1 MTKPPS
7 TKKRGVSCACRE
19 SLELILS
26 SVCENIGVEFS
37 CIAFVDFDNGE
48 TVLYVSRVGEA
59 STLMSAVQKEFDLKI
74 PTLSQLIHETQMPLT
89 LLH

>member
-1 MTKPPS
+1 MIKPPS

-26 SVCENIGVEFS
+26 SVCENIDAEFS
-37 CIAFVDFDNGE
+37 CIAFADFDIGE

-59 STLMSAVQKEFDLKI
+59 STLMSAVQKE
-74 PTLSQLIHETQMPLT
+74 SHSWLILQT
-89 LLH
+89 